1 VKTPVL
7 TSQAPQ
13 PIGPYSQAIRHGETI
28 YVAGQIPVDPATG
41 QLVAGGIEAQT
52 RRVLENVK
60 AILVAAGAGMD
71 DVVSTTVYL
80 ASLADFAAMNG
91 VYATY
96 FTTAPPARA
105 TVQVAALPLGA
116 AVEIAVIAGR

>member
-7 TSQAPQ
+7 TAQAPQ
-13 PIGPYSQAIRHGETI
+13 PIGPYSQAIRHGDTI

-41 QLVAGGIEAQT
+41 KLVAGGIEEQT
-52 RRVLENVK
+52 ARVLDSVK
-60 AILVAAGAGMD
+60 AILLAAGVRMD
-71 DVVSTTVYL
+71 DVLSTTVYL
-80 ASLADFAAMNG
+80 ADLGDFARMNG

-116 AVEIAVIAGR
+116 AVEIAVVAGR

>member
-1 VKTPVL
+1 VKTAVL
-7 TSQAPQ
+7 TAQAPQ

-41 QLVAGGIEAQT
+41 QLVAGGIEEQT
-52 RRVLENVK
+52 RRVLDNVQ
-60 AILVAAGAGMD
+60 AILLAAGARMD
-71 DVVSTTVYL
+71 DVLSTTVYL
-80 ASLADFAAMNG
+80 ADLGDFARMNG

-116 AVEIAVIAGR
+116 RVEIGVIAGR

>member
-1 VKTPVL
+1 MKTPVL
-7 TSQAPQ
+7 TAQAPQ
-13 PIGPYSQAIRHGETI
+13 PIGPYSQAIRHGDTI

-41 QLVAGGIEAQT
+41 KLVAGGIEEQT
-52 RRVLENVK
+52 ARVLDSVK
-60 AILVAAGAGMD
+60 AILLAAGVRMD
-71 DVVSTTVYL
+71 DVLSTTVYL
-80 ASLADFAAMNG
+80 ADLGDFARMNG

-116 AVEIAVIAGR
+116 AVEIAVVAGR

>member
-7 TSQAPQ
+7 TAQAPQ
-13 PIGPYSQAIRHGETI
+13 PIGPYSQAIRHGDTI

-41 QLVAGGIEAQT
+41 KLVAGGIEEQT
-52 RRVLENVK
+52 RRVLDNVK
-60 AILVAAGAGMD
+60 AILLAAGARMD
-71 DVVSTTVYL
+71 DVLSTTVYL
-80 ASLADFAAMNG
+80 ADLGDFTRMNG

-116 AVEIAVIAGR
+116 AVEIAVVAGR